1 MTNFSVKNRYTKEM
15 SDKFLSEYKS
25 SGRCSVENPDF
36 LGSWN
41 WKKYGTEEYK
51 TSFSKKCN

>member
-25 SGRCSVENPDF
+25 SGKCSVENPDF

-51 TSFSKKCN
+51 TAFSKK